1 MARAP
6 YDPLDPYAQDDTG
19 EDPYATS
26 NQDARQSLL
35 DNMAGDLGGDT
46 RIGITDPGQGP
57 QKTANGVAAPE
68 YTAVDQIPQA
78 ATGPSYDDVNRGYQQ
93 YLGRSASQDE
103 YGNWANGTYGAT
115 DLQGILGQIQGSGE
129 AQAYRGAQGGAGGTG
144 TGLNARID
152 AALQAAGS
160 TDDPSYWYGKIGGDP
175 NGGGSAWNYWLDR
188 INRGDG
194 SKYIRDGSMQR
205 FQDTPG
211 ATPNAG
217 NNWSRAP
224 QAGQAGGSGGASSS
238 SVAYHNPMIPY
249 ITQML
254 QSLIGR
260 DQQPIGMDSPE
271 VNPAL
276 AAYKGNRS
284 NALAEQRNAL
294 AERAAAPGGSGTNS
308 GAFDAATNAAQ
319 EKAGQDTASFGGNLI
334 YNANQQRQQQ
344 LQSMLA
350 LATSLGLGDQA
361 QQIQDEMNK
370 LNLGYNYTALDAG
383 LNQQAVLAGLRG

>member
-1 MARAP
+1 MARAA

-19 EDPYATS
+19 EDPYATT
-26 NQDARQSLL
+26 NEDARQSLL

-57 QKTANGVAAPE
+57 QKTADGVAAPE
-68 YTAVDQIPQA
+68 TMAVDQIPQA
-78 ATGPSYDDVNRGYQQ
+78 ATA
-93 YLGRSASQDE
+93 SASP
-103 YGNWANGTYGAT
+103 AAT
-115 DLQGILGQIQGSGE
+115 ADPLGWIDAE
-129 AQAYRGAQGGAGGTG
+129 L
-144 TGLNARID
+144 LNAE
-152 AALQAAGS
+152 S
-160 TDDPSYWYGKIGGDP
+160 TDDPGYWREHIGNDPKVRAGDQ
-175 NGGGSAWNYWLDR
+175 SAIEYWKDR
-188 INRGDG
+188 IRRGNG
-194 SKYIRDGSMQR
+194 SKYIRNGSMQL

-217 NNWSRAP
+217 NNWTAAP
-224 QAGQAGGSGGASSS
+224 QVGPAIGSGSGAISNNST
-238 SVAYHNPMIPY
+238 YQNPMIPY

-260 DQQPIGMDSPE
+260 DQSPIDTNAPE

-276 AAYKGNRS
+276 TAYKGNRA

-319 EKAGQDTASFGGNLI
+319 EKAGQDTATFGGNLI

-344 LQSMLA
+344 LQSLLA

-370 LNLGYNYTALDAG
+370 LNLGYNYTALDAN
-383 LNQQAVLAGLRG
+383 LNQNALLAALHG

>member
-1 MARAP
+1 MARAA

-19 EDPYATS
+19 EDPYATT
-26 NQDARQSLL
+26 NDDARQSLL
-35 DNMAGDLGGDT
+35 DSMAGDVDT

-57 QKTANGVAAPE
+57 QKAAEAP
-68 YTAVDQIPQA
+68 AVEPQA
-78 ATGPSYDDVNRGYQQ
+78 ATASGPSYDDVNRGYQQ

-103 YGNWANGTYGAT
+103 YGNWMNGTYGAT

-129 AQAYRGAQGGAGGTG
+129 AQAYRGAQGGGQAAAPTD
-144 TGLNARID
+144 LRSRID
-152 AALQAAGS
+152 AALQAAES

-188 INRGDG
+188 INRGNG
-194 SKYIRDGSMQR
+194 SKYIRNGSLSL
-205 FQDTPG
+205 FNDTPG

-217 NNWSRAP
+217 NNWSAAP
-224 QAGQAGGSGGASSS
+224 QSGQAGPAIGSGSGALSNN
-238 SVAYHNPMIPY
+238 VAYHNPMIPY
-249 ITQML
+249 ITQLL
-254 QSLIGR
+254 QSLLGR

-276 AAYKGNRS
+276 TAYKGNRA

-294 AERAAAPGGSGTNS
+294 AERAAGPGGAGASS
-308 GAFDAATNAAQ
+308 GAFEAASNAAQ
-319 EKAGQDTASFGGNLI
+319 EKAGQDTATFGGNLI

-344 LQSMLA
+344 LQSLLA

-361 QQIQDEMNK
+361 QQIQDEMNR
-370 LNLGYNYTALDAG
+370 LNLGYNYTALDAN
-383 LNQQAVLAGLRG
+383 LNQNALLAGLRG

>member
-1 MARAP
+1 MARTP

-35 DNMAGDLGGDT
+35 DNMGGGSSM
-46 RIGITDPGQGP
+46 GITDPGQGP
-57 QKTANGVAAPE
+57 QKAAEAP
-68 YTAVDQIPQA
+68 AIAPQA
-78 ATGPSYDDVNRGYQQ
+78 AAGPSYEDVNSGYQQ

-115 DLQGILGQIQGSGE
+115 DLQGILGQIQNSGE
-129 AQAYRGAQGGAGGTG
+129 AQAHRGAQGGAGGTG
-144 TGLNARID
+144 TGLNSRID

-224 QAGQAGGSGGASSS
+224 QVGQAGGSGAASSG
-238 SVAYHNPMIPY
+238 VAYHNPMIPY

-370 LNLGYNYTALDAG
+370 LNLGYNYTALEG
-383 LNQQAVLAGLRG
+383 NLNQNALLAGLRG